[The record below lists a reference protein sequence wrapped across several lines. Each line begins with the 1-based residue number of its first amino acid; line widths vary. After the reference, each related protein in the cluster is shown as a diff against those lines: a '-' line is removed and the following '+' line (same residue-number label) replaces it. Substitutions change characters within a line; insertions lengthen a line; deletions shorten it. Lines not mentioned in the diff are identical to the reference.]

1 MSGRVFLIVLIC
13 VVLGLLISSLMSAT
27 RLTPIQEKSSGTAL
41 SLSESQDVHSE
52 ARPAGFAALRH
63 PPKAGLQDIELS
75 EESDSGDRRIS
86 GGGRSARKVKQHD
99 QCLMISVESLLRKQ
113 KTLEE
118 LILVD
123 VRDPSTFQKCRI
135 PGSINVPLYAVRT
148 KKFLRSTMLV
158 LMNEGFKYGQL
169 EERCRQ
175 LRDSGSMVW
184 ILEGGLNAWRE
195 AGAPL
200 ECEKPAQDDL
210 NKLPPYDFFEE
221 RDYNGW
227 IAVDARIAKK
237 LEGILPFS
245 RILSLASP
253 DNAEGFVAPL
263 VKYLQKERK
272 KYPLSFIVFNDD
284 GNRYEMVEKHIRK
297 AGIKNAFYLK
307 NGLEGYKIF
316 MAQQAALLPKE
327 DRFEEI
333 IKKCA
338 GCP

>member
-1 MSGRVFLIVLIC
+1 
-13 VVLGLLISSLMSAT
+13 
-27 RLTPIQEKSSGTAL
+27 
-41 SLSESQDVHSE
+41 
-52 ARPAGFAALRH
+52 
-63 PPKAGLQDIELS
+63 
-75 EESDSGDRRIS
+75 
-86 GGGRSARKVKQHD
+86 
-99 QCLMISVESLLRKQ
+99 
-113 KTLEE
+113 
-118 LILVD
+118 
-123 VRDPSTFQKCRI
+123 
-135 PGSINVPLYAVRT
+135 
-148 KKFLRSTMLV
+148 MLV